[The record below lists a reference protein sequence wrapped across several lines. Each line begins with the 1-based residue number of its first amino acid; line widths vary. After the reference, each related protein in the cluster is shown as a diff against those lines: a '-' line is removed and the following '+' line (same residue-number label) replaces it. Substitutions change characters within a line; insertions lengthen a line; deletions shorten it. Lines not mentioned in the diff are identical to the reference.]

1 MATLGTFGT
10 NPISSTARALAN
22 SPALG
27 EQSDVFEIPAK
38 GDAEA
43 EPLNVLLATAGF
55 TGKAAGILIS
65 NPDGGNAIFIRT
77 GTIGL
82 AAGNTG
88 KGIRIGAGASFYLS
102 NYSTA
107 NLSIEHESVCYVLTY
122 S

>member
-1 MATLGTFGT
+1 MASLGTFGT

-27 EQSDVFEIPAK
+27 EQSDVFAIPAK
-38 GDAEA
+38 ADAEA

-55 TGKAAGILIS
+55 TGKASGILIS
-65 NPDGGNAIFIRT
+65 NPAGGNAIYIRT

-88 KGIRIGAGASFYLS
+88 KGITISAGASFYLA

-107 NLSIEHESVCYVLTY
+107 NLSIEHESACYILTY

>member
-1 MATLGTFGT
+1 MATLGTYGT
-10 NPISSTARALAN
+10 NPISSTARVLAN
-22 SPALG
+22 SPVLG
-27 EQSDVFEIPAK
+27 EQSDVFAIPAK
-38 GDAEA
+38 GDAAA

-55 TGKAAGILIS
+55 TGKASGILIS
-65 NPDGGNAIFIRT
+65 NPVGGNAIYIRT

-88 KGIRIGAGASFYLS
+88 KGITISAGASFYLA

-107 NLSIEHESVCYVLTY
+107 NLSIEHESACYILTY